1 MANEQNLVPQAH
13 KLTVEDQSKG
23 GKKSVQ
29 VRKAKKSREER
40 MRFIFDLAVTNPKIL
55 KNLESMGIDATEMD
69 IETAMDARMA
79 LEALKGNVNAYRA
92 QKEEAYGKAIQQNKD
107 EVEISGEIKGINII
121 VKDYK
126 EKDD

>member
-13 KLTVEDQSKG
+13 KITVEEASKG
-23 GKKSVQ
+23 GKNSVKA
-29 VRKAKKSREER
+29 RRAKKTREER